1 MQLQPLAWDSQFLG
15 YPVARISVV
24 GNLPPLAE
32 VRRCMTEQGV
42 RLAYW
47 AGTALQPEMDAC
59 FVVSQLELRA
69 ALPAAVPPDSEAITH
84 PSLRFFDVYGTADA
98 DLTLLARQAGWGSR
112 FRLDKCFAPEVC
124 DEMYRIWLQRSCSR
138 EIADQV
144 LITRLGNTLAGMIT
158 VRFSKP
164 LGQIGLVSV
173 APELQGHGIG
183 RQLLLQV
190 LRAASQAGCTELAVV
205 TQVQNLAAVRLY
217 QSVGFLPF
225 EMLHWYHIR
234 VQEQSV

>member
-1 MQLQPLAWDSQFLG
+1 MELQPLTWDSQFLG
-15 YPVARISVV
+15 YSVARISAV
-24 GNLPPLAE
+24 GSLPPLAE
-32 VRRCMTEQGV
+32 VRRCMTEQGIH
-42 RLAYW
+42 LACW
-47 AGTALQPEMDAC
+47 AGTALEPEMAAC

-69 ALPAAVPPDSEAITH
+69 TLPIACPADSDTVAQ
-84 PSLRFFDVYGTADA
+84 PALRFFDTYGAADA

-112 FRLDKCFAPEVC
+112 FRLDHGFAPEVC
-124 DEMYRIWLQRSCSR
+124 DEMYRIWLQRSCFR

-144 LITRLGNTLAGMIT
+144 LIAKLGSVLAGMIT
-158 VRFSKP
+158 VRFSQP
-164 LGQIGLVSV
+164 VARIGLVSV
-173 APELQGHGIG
+173 TPHLQGHGIG

-217 QSVGFLPF
+217 QSAGFRPF